1 MRNEQIDIRQQLIT
15 YKILPGFQ
23 ICKESPVEIQRVA
36 FLQDQVS
43 GRFSLQLKLRLT
55 QQYENSGIESL
66 VLQGSL
72 LNSVQDVVEN
82 FSIEYKGL
90 SNKGNTKYF
99 GTKNII
105 QVQGISDYIR
115 INNIKFVCNGV
126 LNNIDVTNF
135 EVIQVQDS
143 GIHDKRVGKFQ
154 NEVLFKPLVENLS
167 YGTFWVCSCGTLNR
181 AGEVCG
187 TCGCDIEQANNR
199 VDPSYIAMVEQ
210 AEKQKRAVEKQAQTF
225 KTLDKTFKIVV
236 GFMLGLQAFQML
248 FDRVPVMLRYDRDD
262 VSMQF
267 GFVIIGFILHIAM
280 QILGNKVKVQQSNK
294 LGSIETYGTVMQLW
308 LTQFMIVRI
317 FYDLGMGRDAS
328 WFIAIDGIY
337 VVALISQL
345 VQLIQS
351 IKYNKAQLY
360 INIGLQII
368 QVIQTIYYIQFQFKE
383 LADMQTMA
391 AVEGV
396 IVALSALLF
405 LFEIYQIYFIQLSN
419 RAVRDPTI
427 RFNERF

>member
-1 MRNEQIDIRQQLIT
+1 MKNEQIDIRQQLIT

-23 ICKESPVEIQRVA
+23 ICKESPVEIQRIA

-43 GRFSLQLKLRLT
+43 GRFNLQLKLRLT
-55 QQYENSGIESL
+55 QQYENSRIDSL

-90 SNKGNTKYF
+90 SSIGNTKYF
-99 GTKNII
+99 GTKNIV

-135 EVIQVQDS
+135 EVIQVQGS

-154 NEVLFKPLVENLS
+154 NEVLFKPQVENLG

-181 AGEVCG
+181 AGEICG

-225 KTLDKTFKIVV
+225 KTVDKTFKIVV

-248 FDRVPVMLRYDRDD
+248 FDRVPVMLRYGRDD
-262 VSMQF
+262 ISLQF
-267 GFVIIGFILHIAM
+267 GFVIIGFILHIVM
-280 QILGNKVKVQQSNK
+280 QILGNKVKIQQSNK
-294 LGSIETYGTVMQLW
+294 LGSIEAYGTVMQLW
-308 LTQFMIVRI
+308 LAQFMIVRI

-345 VQLIQS
+345 VQLISS
-351 IKYNKAQLY
+351 IKYNKSQLY

-368 QVIQTIYYIQFQFKE
+368 QTIQTFAYISLQFKE
-383 LADMQTMA
+383 LANMQTMA

-419 RAVRDPTI
+419 RAVRDPTV
-427 RFNERF
+427 RFNGRF